1 VFEKCALYFDQAHVA
16 CALCL
21 GSMQHFR
28 LSAHGS
34 FNDARVQQT
43 DTVRFTNR
51 VQLVKVCNR
60 KLQTGV
66 IQIIEQSTFSYIF
79 YFYMHICGVRAHL
92 VVKGV
97 IGLALKKTLFLFFLV
112 K

>member
-1 VFEKCALYFDQAHVA
+1 MFEKCALYFDQAHVA

-21 GSMQHFR
+21 GSMRHFR
-28 LSAHGS
+28 LRVHGS

-43 DTVRFTNR
+43 DTVRFTSR

-66 IQIIEQSTFSYIF
+66 IQISLGIQQSTFSYIF
-79 YFYMHICGVRAHL
+79 YFYMHVCGVRAHL
-92 VVKGV
+92 VV
-97 IGLALKKTLFLFFLV
+97 
-112 K
+112 